1 MYCSA
6 QEARVALKAAG
17 DKAALC
23 TQLQTQLDQLHQD
36 TQADRLKAR
45 QLWQERDDAK
55 WEEQHHG
62 QLHQGYLKQAMVK
75 AHV

>member
-6 QEARVALKAAG
+6 QEARAALKAAKN
-17 DKAALC
+17 KAALC

-45 QLWQERDDAK
+45 QLWQERDDA
-55 WEEQHHG
+55 
-62 QLHQGYLKQAMVK
+62 
-75 AHV
+75 